1 MSWLRTMDYNFL
13 KEKVVEHLKLD
24 AVYFPFEYIRGY
36 KHLLSMQ
43 EQVPIPDNVKE
54 EYFTLFKCAKEQ
66 CEILLKT
73 EPNHE
78 DVELWQEAIDEINK
92 IIN

>member
-1 MSWLRTMDYNFL
+1 MDYNFS
-13 KEKVVEHLKLD
+13 KEKVIEHLKLD
-24 AVYFPFEYIRGY
+24 AVYFPFEDIRGY

-43 EQVPIPDNVKE
+43 EQVPITDNVKN
-54 EYFTLFKCAKEQ
+54 EYLTYFKFVKEQ

-73 EPNHE
+73 EPNHK
-78 DVELWQEAIDEINK
+78 DIDLWKEAIDKINK